1 MRLRRLGA
9 RHFLAQ
15 PIVDIFAG
23 GLLASFAMVRL
34 YSAIARLAGG
44 PSTPLLG
51 SWRVTVRSRHWHG
64 RHLGRAVI
72 VMAIP
77 ALLYLS
83 LALPASAGTDHSTSS
98 VHWIAPGGLP
108 GAAIPGASSTLV
120 RNSSG
125 ASMTLQTSGLGAGTA
140 ATVWWVIFNNPE
152 NCVGPCSDDDKF
164 RVAVNASVLY
174 AAGHGSVEPVR
185 RVT

>member
-1 MRLRRLGA
+1 
-9 RHFLAQ
+9 
-15 PIVDIFAG
+15 
-23 GLLASFAMVRL
+23 
-34 YSAIARLAGG
+34 
-44 PSTPLLG
+44 
-51 SWRVTVRSRHWHG
+51 
-64 RHLGRAVI
+64 
-72 VMAIP
+72 MAIP

-120 RNSSG
+120 RNSSR

-152 NCVGPCSDDDKF
+152 NCVGPCSDDDKA
-164 RVAVNASVLY
+164 RVGVNASVLY
-174 AAGHGSVEPVR
+174 AAGHVIGGTGEARYASSLKLGDTTGAKFGPGLLHPFGAEIQFHVRTHGLALPGLIDQQIHSHDGGCPPNTCQTIQISVHKP
-185 RVT
+185 